1 MVHAVTSKST
11 CHRDSQRATAS
22 AHSCGFVIPNGGG
35 GLGDGGGGGGGDGGG
50 GDGGDSGGD
59 GGRSGGGGGQPL
71 IPGQWHGNAG
81 GGEGQGTV

>member
-35 GLGDGGGGGGGDGGG
+35 GLGDGGGGGCGGG
-50 GDGGDSGGD
+50 GAVPGGYGGSGGALTQQMHV
-59 GGRSGGGGGQPL
+59 SL
-71 IPGQWHGNAG
+71 
-81 GGEGQGTV
+81 

>member
-1 MVHAVTSKST
+1 MVHAVPCSIKST

-22 AHSCGFVIPNGGG
+22 AHSCGFVVPNGGG

-81 GGEGQGTV
+81 GGEGQG

>member
-1 MVHAVTSKST
+1 MVHAVPCSIKNSG
-11 CHRDSQRATAS
+11 HRDSQRATAS
-22 AHSCGFVIPNGGG
+22 AHSCCFVIPNGGG

-81 GGEGQGTV
+81 GGEGQG